1 MQSWQQF
8 LHSIES
14 GKASKKSGL
23 VGTLPAEN
31 SGTFLAAP
39 KKTYI
44 NGFRRVVVVVVG
56 WGVQNSR
63 TFFCE
68 YTLRRRWV
76 VFGNRLKGWRSWPV
90 YRSALPPQ
98 SCASWAVAGV
108 PRFKAW
114 SRAACLASRSSQDK
128 TRLGP
133 RYDNHSFEEK
143 KRGGNKKYI
152 CPPIKYINA
161 HQWAATRRRSYPFHP
176 EDLCLVIFNLRPQ
189 IVLNLVFEKSS

>member
-1 MQSWQQF
+1 MLPQGCHWVNRTKCWGKKRNRKALVAEGTAILAFPLIFAPDLKCVLAKWWVHRKANRCRVDSNSCIPSSPARRQKIWVSRHLTSWKF
-8 LHSIES
+8 WHLSS
-14 GKASKKSGL
+14 WS
-23 VGTLPAEN
+23 
-31 SGTFLAAP
+31 

-76 VFGNRLKGWRSWPV
+76 VFGNRLKGWRCWPV

-98 SCASWAVAGV
+98 SSASWAVAGV

-133 RYDNHSFEEK
+133 TYDNHSFE
-143 KRGGNKKYI
+143 
-152 CPPIKYINA
+152 
-161 HQWAATRRRSYPFHP
+161 
-176 EDLCLVIFNLRPQ
+176 
-189 IVLNLVFEKSS
+189 

>member
-1 MQSWQQF
+1 M
-8 LHSIES
+8 
-14 GKASKKSGL
+14 
-23 VGTLPAEN
+23 
-31 SGTFLAAP
+31 
-39 KKTYI
+39 
-44 NGFRRVVVVVVG
+44 G

-98 SCASWAVAGV
+98 SSASWAVASV

-114 SRAACLASRSSQDK
+114 SRAACLASGSSQDK

-133 RYDNHSFEEK
+133 RYDNHSFEEEK
-143 KRGGNKKYI
+143 NEGAIKNIYMPTNKIHK
-152 CPPIKYINA
+152 CPPMSCDSE
-161 HQWAATRRRSYPFHP
+161 TELSLSSGGSLPR
-176 EDLCLVIFNLRPQ
+176 NLQPSSANRPKFGFQ
-189 IVLNLVFEKSS
+189 